1 LKTFLR
7 IFAFAKP
14 YRRYWPKYII
24 ISLLSLLFGIV
35 NFTLI
40 IPLLDVL
47 FNPGSMEKI
56 TALPAFTLSLSYLK
70 DVFNYYL
77 YDIIQARGVLSA
89 LLFVCILL
97 IVASMAANYF
107 KYASQRV
114 LVGLRTTVMQK
125 VRTALYD
132 KITRLHIGYFT
143 NHRKGDILSSI
154 SNDVTEVQNS
164 VAGSFHIIFRDPLSL
179 AGYLVVLFIMSAQ
192 LTLITLIALPLSAL
206 LIGRISKRLRRQAAN
221 AQSLMATI
229 LGYFEETIAGARIIK
244 AFNAQHYVRKQF
256 EVTNTQHRTVTKRM
270 FNRQELASPLSET
283 LGITVTVIILLYGG
297 WLQVNGKLGM
307 SVSEFV
313 AYLAF
318 YYQVLS
324 PAKAI
329 AGTYALIQKGLISGQ
344 RIFAIIDAPVAIKKV
359 NNPVPVHTFSTQI
372 EYRDV
377 SFAYQ
382 NEPVLKHIN
391 LTIEKG
397 KMVALVGLS
406 GAGKTTMADLLPR
419 FYDVTSGEIL
429 LDNINIKNYDP
440 KGLISLMG
448 IVTQDAI
455 LFNDTVFNNI
465 AFGVDEADEAAVVH
479 AAKIANAHEFIMQM
493 EMGYQ
498 TFIGDQGNRLSGGQ
512 RQRLS
517 IARAILKNP
526 PILILDEATSA
537 LDTESERLVQDALTK
552 LMKNRTSLVIAHRL
566 STIQHA
572 DMIVVMDKGRIVE
585 TGTHAEL
592 IARQG
597 IYKRLCDLQTF
608 DAA

>member
-1 LKTFLR
+1 MKTFLR
-7 IFAFAKP
+7 LFAFAKP
-14 YRRYWPKYII
+14 YSRYWPKYIVI
-24 ISLLSLLFGIV
+24 TLLSLLFGIL

-47 FNPGSMEKI
+47 FNPASMEKV
-56 TALPAFTLSLSYLK
+56 TALPAFTPNLSYLK
-70 DVFNYYL
+70 EVFNYYL

-97 IVASMAANYF
+97 IAASVAANYF
-107 KYASQRV
+107 KYAAQRV

-132 KITRLHIGYFT
+132 KITRLHVGYFT
-143 NHRKGDILSSI
+143 NNRKGDILSSI

-164 VAGSFHIIFRDPLSL
+164 VAGSFHIIFRDPLL
-179 AGYLVVLFIMSAQ
+179 LIGYLVVLFIMSAQ
-192 LTLITLIALPLSAL
+192 LTSIALVALPLSAFV
-206 LIGRISKRLRRQAAN
+206 ITRITKRLRRQAVN
-221 AQSLMATI
+221 AQKLMANI
-229 LGYFEETIAGARIIK
+229 VGHFEETISGARIIK
-244 AFNAQHYVRKQF
+244 AFNAQRYVRKQF
-256 EVTNTQHRTVTKRM
+256 ETTNAQHRTVTKRM

-283 LGITVTVIILLYGG
+283 LGITVTAFILLYGG
-297 WLQVNGKLGM
+297 WLQVNGNLGM
-307 SVSEFV
+307 SISEFV

-329 AGTYALIQKGLISGQ
+329 AGTYALIQKGLISGE
-344 RIFAIIDAPVAIKKV
+344 RIFAIIDAPVEITKRDRSI
-359 NNPVPVHTFSTQI
+359 PVHTFTDKI

-382 NEPVLKHIN
+382 NEPVLNHVN

-397 KMVALVGLS
+397 QMVALVGLS

-429 LDNINIKNYDP
+429 LDNINIKDYEP
-440 KGLISLMG
+440 KGLIGLMG

-465 AFGVDEADEAAVVH
+465 AFGVEDVEEAAVIQ

-493 EMGYQ
+493 EQGYQ
-498 TFIGDQGNRLSGGQ
+498 TNIGDQGNRLSGGQ

-552 LMKNRTSLVIAHRL
+552 LMENRTSIVIAHRL
-566 STIQHA
+566 STVQHA
-572 DMIVVMDKGRIVE
+572 DKIVVMDKGRIVE

-592 IARQG
+592 LARQG
-597 IYKRLCDLQTF
+597 IYKRLCEMQEL
-608 DAA
+608 

>member
-1 LKTFLR
+1 MKTFLR
-7 IFAFAKP
+7 LFAFAKP
-14 YRRYWPKYII
+14 YSRYWPKYII
-24 ISLLSLLFGIV
+24 ITLLSLLFGIV

-47 FNPGSMEKI
+47 FNPESMEKV
-56 TALPAFTLSLSYLK
+56 TALPAFTPNLSYLK
-70 DVFNYYL
+70 EVFNYYL

-97 IVASMAANYF
+97 IAASVAANYF
-107 KYASQRV
+107 KYAAQRV

-125 VRTALYD
+125 VRTALYN
-132 KITRLHIGYFT
+132 KITRLHVGYFT
-143 NHRKGDILSSI
+143 NNRKGDILSSI

-164 VAGSFHIIFRDPLSL
+164 VAGSFHIIFRDPLL
-179 AGYLVVLFIMSAQ
+179 LIGYLVVLFIMSAQ
-192 LTLITLIALPLSAL
+192 LTSIALIALPLSAFV
-206 LIGRISKRLRRQAAN
+206 ITRITKRLRRQAVN
-221 AQSLMATI
+221 AQKLMANI
-229 LGYFEETIAGARIIK
+229 VGYFEETISGARIIK

-256 EVTNTQHRTVTKRM
+256 ETTNAQHRAVTKRM

-283 LGITVTVIILLYGG
+283 LGITVTAFILLYGG

-307 SVSEFV
+307 GISEFV

-329 AGTYALIQKGLISGQ
+329 AGTYALIQKGLISGE
-344 RIFAIIDAPVAIKKV
+344 RIFAIIDAPVEITKR
-359 NNPVPVHTFSTQI
+359 NRSIPVCTFTDKI
-372 EYRDV
+372 TYRDV

-382 NEPVLKHIN
+382 NEPVLNHIN

-397 KMVALVGLS
+397 QMVALVGLS

-429 LDNINIKNYDP
+429 LDNINIKDYEP
-440 KGLISLMG
+440 KGLIGLMG

-465 AFGVDEADEAAVVH
+465 AFGVEDVAEAAVVR

-493 EMGYQ
+493 EHGYQ
-498 TFIGDQGNRLSGGQ
+498 TGIGDQGNRLSGGQ

-537 LDTESERLVQDALTK
+537 LDTESERLVQDALMK
-552 LMKNRTSLVIAHRL
+552 LMENRTSIVIAHRL
-566 STIQHA
+566 STVQHA
-572 DMIVVMDKGRIVE
+572 DKIVVMDKGCIVE

-592 IARQG
+592 LAKQG
-597 IYKRLCDLQTF
+597 IYKRLCDLQEL
-608 DAA
+608 